1 MGPYAIGL
9 DIGITSVGW
18 ATVALDGAERPCG
31 ILNMGVRMFD
41 AAEHPKDGASLA
53 APRREARG
61 ARRRLRRHRHRNE
74 RIRAL
79 LLSQGLLTKE
89 QLLHLFDGQLEDI
102 YALRVRALDEAVER
116 EGFARIL
123 LHLAQRRGFRSNRK
137 TTTDKEDGKIL
148 EAVNQNKERMNAK
161 GYRTVGE
168 MFLRDETFAA
178 AKRNKGGNYGTT
190 VTRTMVEDEVRAV
203 FAAQR
208 SFGSTFA
215 TEALE
220 EAYLEILLSQRSFD
234 EGPGGNS
241 PYGGS
246 QIENMVGHC
255 TFYPEEPRA
264 AKATYSFEYFN
275 LLERVNHIR
284 LRNGGTEAALSEAQ
298 RRAVIT
304 LAHKTEALTYAKIR
318 KALDLPEEYTFNMV
332 RYSQEASQEEA
343 EKKEK
348 FTYLKAYHQ
357 MRKAMEKLEKGHFAL
372 LSREQRNA
380 IGRVLS
386 LWKTSAR
393 IQQELHD
400 AGLTAPEIEAAESI
414 GSFSKFGH
422 LSERACNELIPFLE
436 QGMKYNE
443 ACAAAGFDFRGHTGQ
458 ERTLTLHLKEEDLET
473 ITSPVVRR
481 AVSQTIKVVNAIIRK
496 EGSPTFINIELAREM
511 AKNFTERHKIEKD
524 MLENRAENARRMER
538 IRTEFGKYN
547 ATGLDLVKLKLWEK
561 QDGMCAYSGKS
572 IPAERLFEENYAE
585 VDHIVPYSIS
595 YDDSYKNKVLVLTK
609 ENRDKRN
616 RLPMEYLSGQRKD
629 DFVVWVNTYVKD
641 HRKRSLLL
649 KETVTEEEGAR
660 FRERNLQDTKTMA
673 VFLKNYLE
681 DNLLFAPSPNR
692 KKRVTAVNGAMTAY
706 MRKRWGIAKV
716 RADGDLHHA
725 VDALVIVC
733 TTDAMIRQVSCHT
746 ALRECNY
753 VQSEAGS
760 LAVDPETGEVVRE
773 FPYPWPKFRKELEA
787 RTSQDPAKILPA
799 LHLPQY
805 SDPEEVDRIRP
816 IFVSRMPRRKV
827 TGPAHKE
834 TIKGAKALED
844 GFVVVKRP
852 LTDLKLTKDGEIK
865 DYYNP
870 ESDRLLYEALKA
882 QLEKFGGDG
891 KKAFAEPFH
900 KPKRDGTDGPVV
912 TKVKLT
918 EPTTLN
924 VSVHGGRGVADN
936 DSMVRVDVFH
946 VEGEGYY
953 LVPIYVADTRKKVLP
968 SRACVS
974 NRGYEEWKQMREEDF
989 CFSLYPNDLVRVTHK
1004 TGITLKRIRT
1014 ESSLPQECKTNEVLL
1029 YYKKCGISTA
1039 SIKCVSHDDTYE
1051 VNSLGVKTLVKLEK
1065 YTVDVLGE
1073 YHKVG
1078 KEKRQPFRRK

>member
-1 MGPYAIGL
+1 MGSYAIGL

-18 ATVALDGAERPCG
+18 ATVALDTVDRPCG

-74 RIRAL
+74 RIRSL
-79 LLSQGLLTKE
+79 VIRQGLVTKE
-89 QLLHLFDGQLEDI
+89 QLLHLFDGALEDI
-102 YALRVRALDEAVER
+102 YALRVRALDEAVDR
-116 EGFARIL
+116 EAFVRIL

-137 TTTDKEDGKIL
+137 VTTDKEDGKIL
-148 EAVNQNKERMNAK
+148 EAVNKNQERMKAK

-168 MFLRDETFAA
+168 MFLRDAAFAD
-178 AKRNKGGNYGTT
+178 AKRNKGGNYVTT
-190 VTRTMVEDEVRAV
+190 VTRDMVEEEVRAI

-208 SFGSTFA
+208 SLGSDFA
-215 TEALE
+215 SEPLE

-246 QIENMVGHC
+246 QIEKMVGRC

-264 AKATYSFEYFN
+264 ARATYSFEYFN

-284 LRNGGTEAALSEAQ
+284 LCKGGTAEKLSDAQ
-298 RRAVIT
+298 RRAVIA
-304 LAHKTEALTYAKIR
+304 LAHKTEALTYAKLR
-318 KALDLPEEYTFNMV
+318 KELGLTEEYTFNMV
-332 RYSQEASQEEA
+332 RYPQDVSREEA

-348 FTYLKAYHQ
+348 FSYLKAYHQ
-357 MRKAMEKLEKGHFAL
+357 MRKVMEKLGKGHFAL
-372 LSREQRNA
+372 ITKEQRNA

-386 LWKTSAR
+386 LWKTPER
-393 IQQELHD
+393 IQQELSGT
-400 AGLTAPEIEAAESI
+400 GLDSLEIEAVKTI
-414 GSFSKFGH
+414 GSFSKFGN
-422 LSERACNELIPFLE
+422 LSERACDELIPFLE
-436 QGMKYNE
+436 QGMNYNE
-443 ACAAAGFDFRGHTGQ
+443 ACAAAGFDFRGHTSQ
-458 ERTLTLHLKEEDLET
+458 KRTPTLHLKEEDFET

-524 MLENRAENARRMER
+524 MLENRAENERRMER

-547 ATGLDLVKLKLWEK
+547 ATGLDLVKLKLWEQ
-561 QDGMCAYSGKS
+561 QDGRCAYSGKA

-609 ENRDKRN
+609 ENRNKGN

-629 DFVVWVNTYVKD
+629 DFVVWVNAHVKD

-681 DNLLFAPSPNR
+681 DHLAFAPSSKH
-692 KKRVTAVNGAMTAY
+692 KKKVTAVNGAMTAY

-725 VDALVIVC
+725 VDALVIAC
-733 TTDAMIRQVSCHT
+733 TTDAMIQQVRRHT
-746 ALRECNY
+746 VLREWSY

-787 RTSQDPAKILPA
+787 RTSQDPAKILPQ
-799 LHLPQY
+799 LHLPLY
-805 SDPEEVDRIRP
+805 SDPEEVDRVQP

-834 TIKGAKALED
+834 TVKGAKALED

-852 LTDLKLTKDGEIK
+852 LTDLKLTKDGEIER
-865 DYYNP
+865 YYHP
-870 ESDRLLYEALKA
+870 ESDLLLYEALKA
-882 QLEKFGGDG
+882 RLEKFGGVG
-891 KKAFAEPFH
+891 KKAFTEPFH
-900 KPKRDGTDGPVV
+900 KPKRDGTNGPVV
-912 TKVKLT
+912 KTVKLT

-936 DSMVRVDVFH
+936 GYRVRTDVFY
-946 VEGEGYY
+946 VEGDGYY
-953 LVPIYVADTRKKVLP
+953 LVPIYVADTRKKELP
-968 SRACVS
+968 DRACVAYK
-974 NRGYEEWKQMREEDF
+974 GYEDWKTMREEDF
-989 CFSLYPNDLVRVTHK
+989 CFSLYPNDLIHVVHK
-1004 TGITLKRIRT
+1004 KGIKLTKVNK
-1014 ESSLPQECKTNEVLL
+1014 ESTVNDVYYTQEAFL
-1029 YYKKCGISTA
+1029 YYKGMNISSGAIEGITHDNLY
-1039 SIKCVSHDDTYE
+1039 SIG
-1051 VNSLGVKTLVKLEK
+1051 SLGVKTLVSLEK